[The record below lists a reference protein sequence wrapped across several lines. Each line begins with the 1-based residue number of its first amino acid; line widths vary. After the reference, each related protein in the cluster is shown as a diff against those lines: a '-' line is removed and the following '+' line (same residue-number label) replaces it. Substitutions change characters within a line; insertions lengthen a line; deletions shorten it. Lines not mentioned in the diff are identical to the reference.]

1 MKLYVGNLPFSM
13 SEEELKALFADYS
26 TEEISL
32 IKDKF
37 SGRSKGF
44 GFVTIADDEVAKKA
58 MSEVNDKE
66 IQGRQ
71 IKVSEAKPL
80 EERPERPRRSF
91 ENSRRSFGGRNFNR
105 DRY

>member
-1 MKLYVGNLPFSM
+1 M
-13 SEEELKALFADYS
+13 SEEELKALFEGYS
-26 TEEISL
+26 TEEIVL

-44 GFVTIADDEVAKKA
+44 GFVTIADEEVAKKA
-58 MSEVNDKE
+58 MSEVNNKE

-80 EERPERPRRSF
+80 EERPERPRRNF
-91 ENSRRSFGGRNFNR
+91 GNSERRSFGGRRNFNR